1 MRAYLLDDELSALE
15 VLEIYL
21 EKHFPQIEIVGK
33 NTKPVEA
40 IDEIG
45 NLEIDLLFIDVQ
57 MPKLNGFE
65 VIEQLAKPWP
75 MVIFTTAYDKFAIE
89 AIKFSALYYLL
100 KPINIQELKVAIEK
114 AEENLRANSHGKN
127 LEELLSNLKFGSNQK
142 SKIAIRN
149 NDAIEYLEV
158 NEIIRC
164 EADNNYT
171 KIYLTNSKRLLVS
184 KTLKEFESIL
194 EMHDFV
200 RIHQSHLINK
210 EHLKRYIK
218 SEGGTVI
225 LSDGTELPVA
235 RARKD
240 SLNKSLN
247 L

>member
-1 MRAYLLDDELSALE
+1 MRAYLLDDELSAIE

-21 EKHFPQIEIVGK
+21 ENHFPQIEIVGK
-33 NTKPVEA
+33 NTKPIEA
-40 IDEIG
+40 INEIS
-45 NLEIDLLFIDVQ
+45 NLDIDLLFIDVQ

-65 VIEQLAKPWP
+65 VIDKLAKPWP

-100 KPINIQELKVAIEK
+100 KPINIQELKAAIEK
-114 AEENLRANSHGKN
+114 AEENLRANSQGKN

-142 SKIAIRN
+142 NKIAIRN
-149 NDAIEYLEV
+149 NDAIEYLEI

-171 KIYLTNSKRLLVS
+171 KIYLTNTKRLLVS
-184 KTLKEFESIL
+184 KTLKEFEAIL

-218 SEGGTVI
+218 SEGGMVI

>member
-1 MRAYLLDDELSALE
+1 MRAYLLDDELSAIE

-21 EKHFPQIEIVGK
+21 ENHFPQIEIVGK
-33 NTKPVEA
+33 NTKPIEA
-40 IDEIG
+40 INEIS
-45 NLEIDLLFIDVQ
+45 NLDIDLLFIDVQ

-65 VIEQLAKPWP
+65 VIDKLAKPWP

-100 KPINIQELKVAIEK
+100 KPINIQELKAAIEK
-114 AEENLRANSHGKN
+114 AEENLRANSQGKN
-127 LEELLSNLKFGSNQK
+127 LEELLSNFKFGSNQK
-142 SKIAIRN
+142 NKIAIRN
-149 NDAIEYLEV
+149 NDAIEYLEI

-171 KIYLTNSKRLLVS
+171 KIYLTNTKRLLVS
-184 KTLKEFESIL
+184 KTLKEFEAIL

-218 SEGGTVI
+218 SEGGMVI